1 MTTTTIV
8 QLTAEQASP
17 YLPDLVEILRDA
29 VNSGA
34 SISFLPPLS
43 VETAESYWRK
53 VFAEVGQGNLI
64 LLVALQNGHAVGTIQ
79 LAPAGSPNG
88 SHRAEVQK
96 LIVHSRARNQGI
108 ARLLLTTIE
117 DTARRMGR
125 TLLFLDT
132 KRGDTAEH
140 LYEKYGY
147 TRAGIIPQFAQD
159 GDGNL
164 CDTVFFYRLL

>member
-1 MTTTTIV
+1 MTTIT
-8 QLTAEQASP
+8 QLTAEQANAL
-17 YLPDLVEILRDA
+17 LPDLVEILRDA

-43 VETAESYWRK
+43 VDVAETYWRK
-53 VFAEVGQGNLI
+53 VIAEVAQGSLI
-64 LLVALQNGHAVGTIQ
+64 LLIAMQDGRAVGTVQ
-79 LAPAGSPNG
+79 LAPASSPNG

-108 ARLLLTTIE
+108 ARSLLVAIE
-117 DTARRMGR
+117 DIARNMGR

-147 TRAGIIPQFAQD
+147 IRAGIIPQFAQD
-159 GDGNL
+159 GEGKL
-164 CDTVFFYRLL
+164 CDTVFFYRTL

>member
-1 MTTTTIV
+1 MI
-8 QLTAEQASP
+8 AEIA
-17 YLPDLVEILRDA
+17 
-29 VNSGA
+29 
-34 SISFLPPLS
+34 
-43 VETAESYWRK
+43 
-53 VFAEVGQGNLI
+53 QGNLI
-64 LLVALQNGHAVGTIQ
+64 LLVAMLDGQAVGTIQ
-79 LAPAGSPNG
+79 LAPAASPNG

-108 ARLLLTTIE
+108 ARSLLVSIE
-117 DTARRMGR
+117 DIARNMGR

-159 GDGNL
+159 GEGKL
-164 CDTVFFYRLL
+164 CDTVYFYRLL

>member
-1 MTTTTIV
+1 MTTIT
-8 QLTAEQASP
+8 QLSAEQAISI
-17 YLPDLVEILRDA
+17 LGDLVEILRDA

-43 VETAESYWRK
+43 VEVAETYWRK
-53 VFAEVGQGNLI
+53 VIADVAQGNLI
-64 LLVALQNGHAVGTIQ
+64 LLVAMQGEQAVGTVQ
-79 LAPAGSPNG
+79 LAPASSPNG
-88 SHRAEVQK
+88 AHRAEVQK

-108 ARLLLTTIE
+108 ARLLLAAVE
-117 DTARRMGR
+117 DAARNMSC
-125 TLLFLDT
+125 TLLILDT

-159 GDGNL
+159 GEGKL
-164 CDTVFFYRLL
+164 CDTVFFYRML